1 MKVTIS
7 YKKISSQKRVINQ
20 VLFVDRD
27 YSIIKL
33 KKYFSDKEFYFLSD
47 LLKSKDF
54 KKKFIS
60 FEISSKKKIILVSI
74 DKEINAF
81 GLENLGGKFFDTFK
95 NSKTKEFI
103 INADTLNCKLK
114 NGVGYFLHGI
124 KLKSYSFEKYFF
136 SFIIL

>member
-54 KKKFIS
+54 KKKFIN
-60 FEISSKKKIILVSI
+60 FEIISKKKNYFSI
-74 DKEINAF
+74 N
-81 GLENLGGKFFDTFK
+81 
-95 NSKTKEFI
+95 
-103 INADTLNCKLK
+103 
-114 NGVGYFLHGI
+114 
-124 KLKSYSFEKYFF
+124 
-136 SFIIL
+136 

>member
-7 YKKISSQKRVINQ
+7 YKNISSQKRVINQ

-60 FEISSKKKIILVSI
+60 FEISSKKKSYFSI
-74 DKEINAF
+74 N
-81 GLENLGGKFFDTFK
+81 
-95 NSKTKEFI
+95 
-103 INADTLNCKLK
+103 
-114 NGVGYFLHGI
+114 
-124 KLKSYSFEKYFF
+124 
-136 SFIIL
+136 